1 MQPTETVEPPTGDLV
16 PDTRVIREFGISSM
30 TLHRWTHDPKL
41 GFPPA
46 IKIRNRNFRSRKQ
59 LEAFKQRMLR
69 QSIAARGEAA

>member
-16 PDTRVIREFGISSM
+16 PDPQVWRELGITSM
-30 TLHRWTHDPKL
+30 TLWRWTHDPKL

-46 IKIRNRNFRSRKQ
+46 IKIRNRNFRSRRA
-59 LEAFKQRMLR
+59 LEDFKCRMLR